1 MPLPDATPA
10 LPPFDSVAAFEAA
23 LAALPGPDQ
32 ASIDAATARQ
42 QQLTKP
48 PGALGRLEDLAI
60 FLASWQRRERP
71 SLETAKAVVFAG
83 NHGVA
88 AQGVS
93 AFPAEVTAQMVAN
106 FAAGGAAINAL
117 TGAIGM
123 KLDILALDLDHPT
136 ADFTT
141 APAMT
146 ADECLSALRQGAS
159 VVARGT
165 DLLLLGEM
173 GIANSTAAAALC
185 LRSFGG
191 NAIDWTGPGTG
202 LDGAGVTRK
211 AEVVAKAAAR
221 HADAPATPFET
232 LRRLGGRE
240 LAAIAG
246 AVLAARH
253 AGVPV
258 LLDGF
263 ICCSAIAPLA
273 AAAPGIVDHCIA
285 GHCSAEPGHARLLER
300 LGLDPLLRLNLRL
313 GEASGAAVAA
323 AVLRS
328 ALAAHNGMA
337 TFAEA
342 GVSDRG

>member
-1 MPLPDATPA
+1 MIDLS
-10 LPPFDSVAAFEAA
+10 SVAAFDRA
-23 LAALPGPDQ
+23 LATLPV
-32 ASIDAATARQ
+32 ANAAAADAARARQ

-48 PGALGRLEDLAI
+48 PGSLGRLEELAI
-60 FLASWQRRERP
+60 FLAGWQGSPRP
-71 SLETAKAVVFAG
+71 SMAAARAVIFAG

-123 KLDILALDLDHPT
+123 PLEVVALDLDRPT
-136 ADFTT
+136 QDFT
-141 APAMT
+141 AGPAM
-146 ADECLSALRQGAS
+146 DEAACLSALMQGAAA
-159 VVARGT
+159 VTPET

-191 NAIDWTGPGTG
+191 TPADWVGPGTG
-202 LDGAGVTRK
+202 LDSHGVRHKGALIER
-211 AEVVAKAAAR
+211 AIAL
-221 HADAPATPFET
+221 HASAPLTPFET
-232 LRRLGGRE
+232 LRRVGGRE
-240 LAAIAG
+240 LAAIGG

-253 AGVPV
+253 AGVPI

-263 ICCSAIAPLA
+263 ICCAAIAPLA
-273 AAAPGIVDHCIA
+273 ATVPGIVDHCIA
-285 GHCSAEPGHARLLER
+285 GHCSVEPGHAQLLDR
-300 LGLDPLLRLNLRL
+300 LGLEPLLWLGMRL
-313 GEASGAAVAA
+313 GEGSGAAVAA
-323 AVLRS
+323 AVIRS

-342 GVSDRG
+342 GVAGAA